1 MAKGIFLDFFV
12 SPLGLNCLQVAVDHL
27 IEMETDILDEVKSTP
42 DIERSKFWTKEST
55 SERLQTCQHLK
66 EALAL
71 TAAEMESKQIDLM
84 ASLGDVYGDFLRKHF
99 RGLGDNWDADEL
111 LVEYGS
117 DMRPDQYKA
126 LSAFI
131 EFWNRLEHLEVTK

>member
-1 MAKGIFLDFFV
+1 MAKGIVLDFFV

-27 IEMETDILDEVKSTP
+27 IEMETDLLKSNDLP
-42 DIERSKFWTKEST
+42 DYRTKEGT
-55 SERLQTCQHLK
+55 SERLQTCEHLK

-71 TAAEMESKQIDLM
+71 TAAEMHSKEIDLM
-84 ASLGDVYGDFLRKHF
+84 AGLGDVYGDFLRKHF
-99 RGLGDNWDADEL
+99 RGLGDMWDADEL
-111 LVEYGS
+111 LAEYGS

-131 EFWNRLEHLEVTK
+131 EFWNRLEYLEVSK